1 MTGAR
6 EEIAA
11 AFSAIDGIDVSP
23 EYRVVTV
30 PGQGYVTW
38 LRTEYPNT
46 FGGED
51 YWGVLI
57 IVPND
62 TAAAEAWIAENKGR
76 VLKAIKSARVFT
88 LTQARPEIV
97 ALTDNPSQKVLTI
110 EGHRESEE

>member
-1 MTGAR
+1 MSAR

-11 AFSAIDGIDVSP
+11 AFSELDGIEVSP
-23 EYRVVTV
+23 EYRVVTT
-30 PGQGYVTW
+30 PGQGYVSW
-38 LRTEYPNT
+38 LRTDYPNS

-57 IVPND
+57 IVPNE

-76 VLKAIKSARVFT
+76 VLKAIKRARVFT
-88 LTQARPEIV
+88 ITQARPEII
-97 ALTDNPSQKVLTI
+97 AATDSPSQKVLTI